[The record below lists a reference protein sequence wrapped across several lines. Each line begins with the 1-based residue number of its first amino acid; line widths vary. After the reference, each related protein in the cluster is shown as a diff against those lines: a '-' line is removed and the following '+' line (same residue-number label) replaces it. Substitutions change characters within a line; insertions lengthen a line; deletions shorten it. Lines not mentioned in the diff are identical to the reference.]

1 MIMQC
6 KEIKINFHLFF
17 NPSRR
22 GSRRAG
28 VKRVRVQMGDFF
40 GRSGSGEGGF
50 ESPNLD
56 EIVQDIFQ
64 IREGTGRNRHHRHH
78 SNVRSAISSCSSSN
92 TPSSEEEIGSPT
104 TDVRRQSVP
113 FMAREQRPR
122 PQVTLRY
129 VQTLDGSLVASDTE
143 ALRIDNP
150 DSMTLINR
158 YLMIVAV
165 FLTPRVD
172 YGRIMMRS

>member
-1 MIMQC
+1 M
-6 KEIKINFHLFF
+6 N
-17 NPSRR
+17 
-22 GSRRAG
+22 
-28 VKRVRVQMGDFF
+28 DFL
-40 GRSGSGEGGF
+40 GRSGSSEGGF

-64 IREGTGRNRHHRHH
+64 IREGNDRHRRGHH

-92 TPSSEEEIGSPT
+92 TPSSEGEIGSPPA
-104 TDVRRQSVP
+104 DVRRQSVP

-158 YLMIVAV
+158 
-165 FLTPRVD
+165 
-172 YGRIMMRS
+172 